1 MQTKKKAWINL
12 IVLIATLVVNGL
24 GGTGLIN
31 DSSQSKVSGEFQT
44 LITPAGFAFSI
55 WSLIYGLLVISMIVM
70 IVKSEDGHYRK
81 VIEKITPLFWL
92 SSVLN
97 MAWIVAFSY
106 YQIGLST
113 IFIFGYLLSL
123 TRIAQILLAMHEPKR
138 WLLPVTFGLNA
149 GWLFIATVVNISAFL
164 VQIEWNG
171 FGIADT
177 TWAILMLVIS
187 VALCAFVLWRLKNAA
202 FPLPIAWAYF
212 AIFSERMN
220 AGNAD
225 IVGYVSIGGMVV
237 LLLLGGFTYKKN
249 NYSLFPE

>member
-12 IVLIATLVVNGL
+12 IVFIATLGVNAL

-31 DSSQSKVSGEFQT
+31 DSSQSEVSRDFQT

-55 WSLIYGLLVISMIVM
+55 WSLIYGLLAISMVVM
-70 IVKSEDGHYRK
+70 IVKSNDAYYQK
-81 VIEKITPLFWL
+81 ALEKITPLFWL

-113 IFIFGYLLSL
+113 VFIFGYLLSL
-123 TRIAQILLAMHEPKR
+123 TRITQILRTIHQPKR
-138 WLLPVTFGLNA
+138 WLLPLTFGLNT
-149 GWLFIATVVNISAFL
+149 GWLFIATVVNVSAFL
-164 VQIEWNG
+164 VQMEWDG

-177 TWAILMLVIS
+177 TWAMIMLIVS
-187 VALCAFVLWRLKNAA
+187 VVLCAGVLFRLKNAA

-212 AIFSERMN
+212 AIYSERMS
-220 AGNAD
+220 AGNGGAVG
-225 IVGYVSIGGMVV
+225 IVALGGMLALILLAVFIYKQNQNAV
-237 LLLLGGFTYKKN
+237 L
-249 NYSLFPE
+249 PE

>member
-1 MQTKKKAWINL
+1 MAI
-12 IVLIATLVVNGL
+12 
-24 GGTGLIN
+24 
-31 DSSQSKVSGEFQT
+31 
-44 LITPAGFAFSI
+44 
-55 WSLIYGLLVISMIVM
+55 
-70 IVKSEDGHYRK
+70 
-81 VIEKITPLFWL
+81 IEKQLKKSHL
-92 SSVLN
+92 S
-97 MAWIVAFSY
+97 
-106 YQIGLST
+106 
-113 IFIFGYLLSL
+113 FGYLLSL
-123 TRIAQILLAMHEPKR
+123 TRIVQILLAMHEPKR

-220 AGNAD
+220 AGNASA
-225 IVGYVSIGGMVV
+225 VGYVSIGGMVV
-237 LLLLGGFTYKKN
+237 LLLLAGLTYKKN
-249 NYSLFPE
+249 NHSLFPE

>member
-12 IVLIATLVVNGL
+12 IVLIATLVVNTL

-31 DSSQSKVSGEFQT
+31 DSSQSEVSRDFQT

-55 WSLIYGLLVISMIVM
+55 WSLIYGLLAISMVVM
-70 IVKSEDGHYRK
+70 IIKSNDDYYQK
-81 VIEKITPLFWL
+81 AIEKITPLFWL
-92 SSVLN
+92 SSILN

-113 IFIFGYLLSL
+113 VFIFGYLLSL
-123 TRIAQILLAMHEPKR
+123 TRISQILRTIHQPKR
-138 WLLPVTFGLNA
+138 WLLPLTFGLNA

-164 VQIEWNG
+164 VQIEWDG

-177 TWAILMLVIS
+177 TWAILILIVS
-187 VALCAFVLWRLKNAA
+187 VVLCALVLLRLKNAA

-212 AIFSERMN
+212 AIFSERMS
-220 AGNAD
+220 AGNGSA
-225 IVGYVSIGGMVV
+225 VGYVAIGGMIALILMAAYIYKENQNA
-237 LLLLGGFTYKKN
+237 LL
-249 NYSLFPE
+249 PE

>member
-31 DSSQSKVSGEFQT
+31 DSSQSEVSGEFQT

-81 VIEKITPLFWL
+81 AIEKITPLFWL

-123 TRIAQILLAMHEPKR
+123 TRIVQILLAMHEPKR

-177 TWAILMLVIS
+177 TWAILM
-187 VALCAFVLWRLKNAA
+187 WRLKNAA

-220 AGNAD
+220 AGNASA
-225 IVGYVSIGGMVV
+225 VGYVSIGGMVV
-237 LLLLGGFTYKKN
+237 LLLLAGLTYKKN
-249 NYSLFPE
+249 NHSLFPE